1 MISNYE
7 SHVGILDKESP
18 YVFHLD
24 KLENN
29 ASYAH
34 WHENLELLYIVSGG
48 GHVITD
54 NVSVAVRA
62 GQVAVINSNH
72 IHTMIPE
79 PAMSYYCL
87 IVDKVFLESFGF
99 YVEETVFERLVDSAG
114 ASRIFRGIIRE
125 IEQKKKFYESQV
137 KADIV
142 SLLVCLSRD
151 HTAFR
156 PGISDSTAGRKLAAV
171 KEVLRYLQ
179 KHYREPVALQDVA
192 DAVGF
197 NKYYISHLFKEI
209 VGCSMVH
216 YINYLRC
223 SCAKSLLSSE
233 KYTVSEVAEL
243 CGFENLSYF
252 SKTYKKHMSL
262 LPREQKGHGAEENT

>member
-1 MISNYE
+1 MHGNYE
-7 SHVGILDKESP
+7 SHAGIVDQDKA
-18 YVFHLD
+18 YTFHLD
-24 KLENN
+24 KLESCP
-29 ASYAH
+29 SYAH

-48 GHVITD
+48 GRVITD

-72 IHTMIPE
+72 IHTMVPE
-79 PAMSYYCL
+79 PMMSYYCL
-87 IVDKVFLESFGF
+87 IVDKAFLESFGF

-114 ASRIFRGIIRE
+114 AARIFRAIIRE
-125 IEQKKKFYESQV
+125 IEQKKKFYEAQV

-156 PGISDSTAGRKLAAV
+156 PGLSDSGTGRKLAAV

-179 KHYREPVALQDVA
+179 KHYREPIALQEVA

-216 YINYLRC
+216 YINYQRC
-223 SCAKSLLSSE
+223 CYAKTLLTSE
-233 KYTVSEVAEL
+233 KYTVGEVAEMS
-243 CGFENLSYF
+243 GFDNFSYF
-252 SKTYKKHMSL
+252 SKTYKKHMSV
-262 LPREQKGHGAEENT
+262 LPREQKHQDA